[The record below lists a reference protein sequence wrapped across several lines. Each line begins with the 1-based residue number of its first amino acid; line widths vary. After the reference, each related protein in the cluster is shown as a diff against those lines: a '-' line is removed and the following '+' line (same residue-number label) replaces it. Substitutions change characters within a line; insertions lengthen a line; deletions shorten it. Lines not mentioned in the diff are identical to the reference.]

1 MHIGTRLVLL
11 LLLGALLM
19 PHFAAAQDSE
29 VELNILNQTSE
40 ALTVFALWE
49 NGTEGRLG
57 DLAANQSKSFT
68 IPIRGQEV
76 TLSVQ
81 ATEFRVQ
88 GGRRARTGGD
98 NPEDFAP
105 VRAGD
110 RLEWEIRQAD
120 PIDLRYRRT
129 GSAVVSGNV
138 ESQEPWVSAYTAIS
152 ELQLQDAQRIEDDS
166 LRAVAYR
173 RALETINDGLA
184 EESDNPM
191 AFFHLGIVNTGL
203 KDYVGAALAFD
214 QAEALYP
221 DYVDEEPGT
230 HDYRLVAWRDA
241 YNDALL
247 KLDAQ
252 DAEGA
257 VELFRMA
264 NMLYANRVEAYLNIG
279 NALASVGD
287 MEGSIEAWQG
297 AIAVIESPD
306 GDPGDDE
313 TRERWDTEFWI
324 MAHSNLGRLLP
335 GVGRSEE
342 AVVVFETILE
352 RFPDDAEARASL
364 ALALAQSGQ
373 GDDALSV
380 FDEIL
385 ESEDAAPLDYFNAG
399 VSLYSAD
406 QMDRAALAFEKT
418 VARSPMYIDALQ
430 NLVEALNRVEDYEAQ
445 IPHSEK
451 LVELDP
457 FNDYFY
463 LMHVRALV
471 QVGREPD
478 AVAALG
484 IMQALPFVI
493 DQLRLQPTATG
504 ARVSGVAMNKAL
516 EPGTSITLRFTFYD
530 NDGNPVGSADTEVTI
545 SVPDV
550 AHPFDVTFDGEMQ
563 VLGYSYELVG

>member
-1 MHIGTRLVLL
+1 MHIGTRLVLF
-11 LLLGALLM
+11 LLGALLM
-19 PHFAAAQDSE
+19 PHFAAAQDEE
-29 VELNILNQTSE
+29 VEMNILNQTSE

-49 NGTEGRLG
+49 NGTESRLG
-57 DLAANQSKSFT
+57 DLTANQSKSFT
-68 IPIRGQEV
+68 VPVRGQQV

-81 ATEFRVQ
+81 TTEFRVQ

-105 VRAGD
+105 VTAGD
-110 RLEWEIRQAD
+110 RLAWEIRQAN
-120 PIDLRYRRT
+120 PLDLRYRRT

-138 ESQEPWVSAYTAIS
+138 ESQEPWVSAHTAIS
-152 ELQLQDAQRIEDDS
+152 EMEIQQAQGVEDDS
-166 LRAVAYR
+166 LQAAAYR
-173 RALETINDGLA
+173 RALETINDGLV
-184 EESDNPM
+184 EESNNPM

-230 HDYRLVAWRDA
+230 GSYRLVAWFDA
-241 YNDALL
+241 YNDAIL

-252 DAEGA
+252 DAAGA
-257 VELFRMA
+257 VELFRTA
-264 NMLYANRVEAYLNIG
+264 NMLYANRVETYLNIG

-287 MEGSIEAWQG
+287 MEGSIEAWQS
-297 AIAVIESPD
+297 AIAVIESPE
-306 GDPGDDE
+306 GAPGDDE
-313 TRERWDTEFWI
+313 TREIWDTEFWI
-324 MAHSNLGRLLP
+324 LAHSNLGRLLP
-335 GVGRSEE
+335 SVGRSDE

-373 GDDALSV
+373 GDDALGV
-380 FDEIL
+380 FDAIL

-418 VARSPMYIDALQ
+418 VARSPMYRDALQ
-430 NLVEALNRVEDYEAQ
+430 NLAQTLNLLEDYEAQ
-445 IPHSEK
+445 VPHSEK
-451 LVELDP
+451 LIELDP
-457 FNDYFY
+457 FNDYAY

-478 AVAALG
+478 GVAALD

-493 DQLRLQPTATG
+493 DNLHLQPLANG
-504 ARVSGVAMNKAL
+504 ALVSGVAVNKAL

-530 NDGNPVGSADTEVTI
+530 DDGNPVGSADAEVTI
-545 SVPDV
+545 SVPEV
-550 AHPFDVTFDGEMQ
+550 AHPFDVTFNGEMQ

>member
-1 MHIGTRLVLL
+1 MHIGTRLVP
-11 LLLGALLM
+11 LLLGALLT
-19 PHFAAAQDSE
+19 PHFAAAQDEE

-57 DLAANQSKSFT
+57 DLAPNQSRSFMV
-68 IPIRGQEV
+68 PIRGQEV

-81 ATEFRVQ
+81 ATQFRVQ

-110 RLEWEIRQAD
+110 RLAWEIRQAD
-120 PIDLRYRRT
+120 PLDLRYRRT

-138 ESQEPWVSAYTAIS
+138 ESREPWVSPYTAIS

-173 RALETINDGLA
+173 RALETINDGLV
-184 EESDNPM
+184 EESENPM
-191 AFFHLGIVNTGL
+191 AFFHLGIVNNGL

-230 HDYRLVAWRDA
+230 GSYRLVAWFDA
-241 YNDALL
+241 YNDALV

-252 DAEGA
+252 DAAGA

-297 AIAVIESPD
+297 AIAVIESPE
-306 GDPGDDE
+306 GAPGDDE
-313 TRERWDTEFWI
+313 TRETWDTEFWM

-352 RFPDDAEARASL
+352 RFPDDAEARSSL

-385 ESEDAAPLDYFNAG
+385 ASEDAAPLDYFNAG

-406 QMDRAALAFEKT
+406 QMDRAALAFGKA

-430 NLVEALNRVEDYEAQ
+430 NLVETLNLVEDYEAQ
-445 IPHSEK
+445 IPNSEK

-457 FNDYFY
+457 FNDYFHM
-463 LMHVRALV
+463 MHVRALV

-478 AVAALG
+478 AVAALS

-493 DQLRLQPTATG
+493 AELRLQPTANG
-504 ARVSGVAMNKAL
+504 ARVSGVALNKAL

-530 NDGNPVGSADTEVTI
+530 DDGNPVGSADTEVTI
-545 SVPDV
+545 SDPEV
-550 AHPFDVTFDGEMQ
+550 AHTFDVTFNGEMQ

>member
-1 MHIGTRLVLL
+1 MHIGTRLVP
-11 LLLGALLM
+11 LLLGALLT
-19 PHFAAAQDSE
+19 PHFAAAQDEE

-49 NGTEGRLG
+49 SGTEGRLG
-57 DLAANQSKSFT
+57 DLAPNQSRSFMV
-68 IPIRGQEV
+68 PIRGQEV

-81 ATEFRVQ
+81 LTEFRVQ

-110 RLEWEIRQAD
+110 RVAWEIRQAD
-120 PIDLRYRRT
+120 PLELRYRRT
-129 GSAVVSGNV
+129 GSAFVSGNV

-173 RALETINDGLA
+173 RALETINDGLV
-184 EESDNPM
+184 EEGNNPM
-191 AFFHLGIVNTGL
+191 AFFHLGIVNNGL

-230 HDYRLVAWRDA
+230 GAYRLVAWLDA
-241 YNDALL
+241 YNDAIL
-247 KLDAQ
+247 KLEAL

-264 NMLYANRVEAYLNIG
+264 NMLYANRVETYLNLG
-279 NALASVGD
+279 NALASLGD
-287 MEGSIEAWQG
+287 MEESIEAWRR

-324 MAHSNLGRLLP
+324 LAHSNLGQLLP
-335 GVGRSEE
+335 GVGRSDE

-373 GDDALSV
+373 GDDALGV
-380 FDEIL
+380 FDAIL
-385 ESEDAAPLDYFNAG
+385 ASEDAAPLDYFNAG
-399 VSLYSAD
+399 VSLYSAE

-418 VARSPMYIDALQ
+418 VARSPMYRDALQ
-430 NLVEALNRVEDYEAQ
+430 NLAQTLNLLEDYEAQ

-457 FNDYFY
+457 FNDYAY

-478 AVAALG
+478 GVAALS

-493 DQLRLQPTATG
+493 DNLQIQPLSNG
-504 ARVSGVAMNKAL
+504 ARVSGVAVNKAL

-530 NDGNPVGSADTEVTI
+530 DDGNPVGSADTEVTI
-545 SVPDV
+545 SDPEV
-550 AHPFDVTFDGEMQ
+550 AHPFDVTFNGEMPI
-563 VLGYSYELVG
+563 LGYSYELVG